1 MRIRAIVFDLY
12 GTLYDVQAV
21 AGACEHAFPTRGAAL
36 AQLWRQKQL
45 EYTWLRSQMGRY
57 VPFEKITLDALVF
70 TCEHFGLALD
80 PATARS
86 LCDAWLHLPPL
97 VDMPGCVRRLKDAG
111 FALAVLSNGSHHTLD
126 DVIGNSGMQWGFDQL
141 ISVREQVQV
150 FKPHPRVYQL
160 AERRMG
166 RGREQLLFVSANGW
180 DASAAALFGFPV
192 CWINRQQQAFDQLG
206 ATPTVVLP
214 NLDAMVDWVLVQSL
228 K

>member
-1 MRIRAIVFDLY
+1 MHIHAIVFDLY

-21 AGACEHAFPTRGAAL
+21 ARACEDAFPTRGAAL
-36 AQLWRQKQL
+36 ALLWRRKQL

-57 VPFEKITLDALVF
+57 APFEKVTLDALVF
-70 TCEHFGLALD
+70 TCGHFGLALD

-86 LCDAWLHLPPL
+86 LCDAWLHLPPF

-111 FALAVLSNGSHHTLD
+111 FALAVLSNGSRHTLD
-126 DVIGNSGMQWGFDQL
+126 EVVGNSGMKWGFDQL
-141 ISVREQVQV
+141 ISVEEVQV
-150 FKPHPRVYQL
+150 FKPNPQVYQL
-160 AERRMG
+160 AEQRMG
-166 RGREQLLFVSANGW
+166 QGREHLLFVSANAW

-206 ATPTVVLP
+206 ATPTVEVAD
-214 NLDAMVDWVLVQSL
+214 LDAMLDWVLVQSL